1 MSNPEDQPPVPART
15 SKKGTKWLV
24 VGGGVLAI
32 AVIVLVVAVLPRG
45 SRGEPSSAVDKPVAT
60 PEASST
66 PASSTP
72 STPAN
77 TPAVPASFTGKVMKQ
92 TQTVQQMDTMTLN
105 EFARLAY
112 ADRLAF
118 AIAKEP
124 SIVVYTP
131 DNDPIDSQP
140 EYIPGGL
147 WQDLEDHCLSGGNT
161 TQGAKASSAALYYTI
176 GLTTQ
181 NLNDSYKAMSDSIIA
196 TGGQGVMNSVYPVFE
211 DHGQWQ
217 SGADRSGNPIDFI
230 DITTHQADTSTLLP
244 TTGSTTDQVVRQQVQ
259 LLNGR
264 TVVFYP
270 RAYGIEGKK
279 SPIDGGTY

>member
-1 MSNPEDQPPVPART
+1 MSNPEDQPPAPGRT
-15 SKKGTKWLV
+15 SKKGTKLLV

-45 SRGEPSSAVDKPVAT
+45 SRGEPSSAVDKPAAT
-60 PEASST
+60 PEASFT
-66 PASSTP
+66 PAASSP
-72 STPAN
+72 SA
-77 TPAVPASFTGKVMKQ
+77 PASNPAATGVFTGEVMKQ
-92 TQTVQQMDTMTLN
+92 TQTVQQMDAMSLI
-105 EFARLAY
+105 EFAHLPY
-112 ADRLAF
+112 ADRLAS

-124 SIVVYTP
+124 SIGVYTP
-131 DNDPIDSQP
+131 DNDPVYSEP
-140 EYIPGGL
+140 KYIPGGL
-147 WQDLEDHCLSGGNT
+147 WQDLEAHCLSGGNT

-176 GLTTQ
+176 ELTTQ
-181 NLNDSYKAMSDSIIA
+181 NLNDSYKAMSDSVIA

-217 SGADRSGNPIDFI
+217 SGVDRSGNPIDFI

-244 TTGSTTDQVVRQQVQ
+244 TTGSITDQVVRQQVQ
-259 LLNGR
+259 LLDGR

-270 RAYGIEGKK
+270 RAYGIYGKK